1 MAAHDVHAQLR
12 AHALL
17 CAALM
22 QSLPQASGSVP
33 LLLRHVTLSRE
44 RGYIQYDHANNSDK
58 LHPRKALICHVVG
71 VLLDPCQSSV
81 SETWR

>member
-1 MAAHDVHAQLR
+1 
-12 AHALL
+12 
-17 CAALM
+17 M

-33 LLLRHVTLSRE
+33 LLLRHVPLSRE